1 MAQTSFLVCLV
12 LVSVVCGII
21 FDKYQVNQKIKKA
34 EKAAKDYLIQNN
46 IKVTNEC
53 SAIIKE
59 SHQETENYR
68 LNTQEDIDYQAK
80 ENSNRQQRI
89 EQREHYLS
97 QTKDR
102 LLEYAEYLK
111 SQESDIDDAQQELS
125 KLQDNAESLL
135 EQRAS
140 LLASQSQISKHDAKE
155 DILNAAKNELSREK
169 DVEIRYQN
177 EEIKANANKI
187 ANDLIIDSIQR
198 GPKDEPRNHIDKSVL
213 LPNGDIKLKLIMH
226 DEQCLRIIE
235 SLTGTDLLFD
245 ERDPLLLQIATHDP
259 IRREITRNVLEK
271 LIISRQITP
280 NGIEKQVNI
289 STQNVHNE
297 LRAVGEHAARILN
310 LKHVN
315 PDLLKILGKLKFRT
329 SYGQNV
335 LYHSIEVAQ
344 IAGILASEL
353 GLNVNLARRAGVFH
367 DIGKAIDHEIDGTH
381 VELGVDLTTAFG
393 EDDVVINAIA
403 SHHGDVEADNLISKL
418 VATADAISGA
428 RPGARSESVEEYV
441 NRLKSLEHIANEQSG
456 VKESYA
462 IQAGREIRIIVN
474 PELVDDQQ
482 SQKITDNVRNRIE
495 NELVYP
501 GKIKV
506 TTIRK
511 LRAVQYVGKR
521 KKIAK

>member
-1 MAQTSFLVCLV
+1 MAQTSILL
-12 LVSVVCGII
+12 LLGLISVVCGII
-21 FDKYQVNQKIKKA
+21 FDKRQINQKIKKS
-34 EKAAKDYLIQNN
+34 KQAAKNYLVQND
-46 IKVTNEC
+46 KDVKKQC
-53 SAIIKE
+53 STLIHE
-59 SHQETENYR
+59 SKQETEKYR
-68 LNTQEDIDYQAK
+68 LSTQEDIDYQAK
-80 ENSNRQQRI
+80 ENDNRQQRI
-89 EQREHYLS
+89 EQRERYLS
-97 QTKDR
+97 QTKKR
-102 LLEYAEYLK
+102 LMDYSEYLK
-111 SQESDIDDAQQELS
+111 EQETANDNVQQEL
-125 KLQDNAESLL
+125 DNLKNEAESLL
-135 EQRAS
+135 SQRAS
-140 LLASQSQISKHDAKE
+140 LLENQSQTSKSEARE
-155 DILNAAKNELSREK
+155 SIINAAKNELSREK
-169 DVEIRYQN
+169 DVEVRYQN
-177 EEIKANANKI
+177 EEIRANAKKI

-198 GPKDEPRNHIDKSVL
+198 GPKDEPRNHIDKSIL

-235 SLTGTDLLFD
+235 SLTGTDLIFD

-259 IRREITRNVLEK
+259 IRREIARNVLEK

-280 NGIEKQVNI
+280 NGIEKQVSI
-289 STQNVHNE
+289 STQDVHNE

-310 LKHVN
+310 LKHIN

-335 LYHSIEVAQ
+335 LSHSIEVAQ
-344 IAGILASEL
+344 ISGILASEL
-353 GLNVNLARRAGVFH
+353 GLNVSLARRAGLFH

-381 VELGVDLTTAFG
+381 VELGVDLTTAFN
-393 EDDVVINAIA
+393 EDAVVINAIA
-403 SHHGDVEADNLISKL
+403 SHHGDVEPTNLISKL

-462 IQAGREIRIIVN
+462 IQAGREIRIILN
-474 PELVDDQQ
+474 PELVDDNQ
-482 SQKITDNVRNRIE
+482 SKKITNDVKNRIE
-495 NELVYP
+495 SELVYP